1 MARKSR
7 RRSRRRRTRK
17 RRGSGVA
24 EKTQAALS
32 RKHRFGNLVKKN
44 EQYKKALAQSR
55 NMPLQAKRDA
65 FKTRSVGS
73 RNVLAGGAAAAKGT
87 LEYFLRQVKPSAG
100 GNEALMKEMEVTEAY
115 RQWHEYT
122 SEEYL
127 RRRNARSGKSLVAG
141 RRRKS
146 RKRRRTR
153 RRRRR

>member
-1 MARKSR
+1 MARKSK

-73 RNVLAGGAAAAKGT
+73 RNVLAGGAAEGT
-87 LEYFLRQVKPSAG
+87 LEYFLRLVKPSAE
-100 GNEALMKEMEVTEAY
+100 GNEALMKEREVTEAY

-122 SEEYL
+122 REEYL